1 MTEFP
6 GVLIVET
13 LQGPTVYLS
22 DNKGEVGAW
31 SFGELKEDPKVFL
44 ECLTTL
50 MNAARYGPESA
61 RQMLKDT
68 KELRGVAVN
77 EKVCCNV
84 CEKQFVIG
92 ESIFRTPLSLPDRIA
107 YEYQCS
113 EKCYESRKLK
123 LSSQEIRGGL
133 IRKLK
138 EIYKKPIQTGN

>member
-6 GVLIVET
+6 GILIVET
-13 LQGPTVYLS
+13 LQGPTIYLS

-31 SFGELKEDPKVFL
+31 SFGELKQDPKLFL
-44 ECLTTL
+44 ECLATL

-61 RQMLKDT
+61 RQLLKDS
-68 KELRGVAVN
+68 KEPRGTAAG

-84 CEKQFVIG
+84 CEKQFIIS
-92 ESIFRTPLSLPDRIA
+92 ENIFRTPLSVPDRIA

-123 LSSQEIRGGL
+123 LSRQENRGGL
-133 IRKLK
+133 LRKLK
-138 EIYKKPIQTGN
+138 EIYKKPVQT